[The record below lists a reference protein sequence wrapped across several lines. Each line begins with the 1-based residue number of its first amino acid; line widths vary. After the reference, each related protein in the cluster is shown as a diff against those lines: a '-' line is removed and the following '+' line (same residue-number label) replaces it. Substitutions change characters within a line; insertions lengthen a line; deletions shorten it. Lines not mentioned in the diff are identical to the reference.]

1 MTDPDPTVRGQQLG
15 EELRTLRE
23 AARMSLHDASRK
35 VDASASK
42 LSRIETGRRNAPIED
57 IATLLAVYGVT
68 GTRRGELL
76 DLAREAERRG
86 WWQRNRPDF
95 TERQRT
101 LVSLESKATRITNFE
116 PVVVPGL
123 LQTGEYTRAIM
134 VESGMVDEEDLEHHM
149 MSRMRRHSVL
159 LRQYP
164 PEIVAL
170 IDELALHR
178 VIGGKDV
185 LRRQIEH
192 LLQWSLR
199 PHVTIRVIPNEKAHA
214 GIIGAFTV
222 ITQPGGPT
230 VTFMENLTSSL
241 FIESPKEV
249 DPYQRTL
256 RRLSSHALDERESA
270 ELMSEVETSLDSERT
285 EL

>member
-1 MTDPDPTVRGQQLG
+1 MTDPDPTVRGQELG
-15 EELRTLRE
+15 EELRKLRDT
-23 AARMSLHDASRK
+23 AGMSLHDAARK
-35 VDASASK
+35 IDASASK
-42 LSRIETGRRNAPIED
+42 LSRLETGRRHPPVED
-57 IATLLAVYGVT
+57 VAALLAIYGIT
-68 GTRRGELL
+68 GGRRGELL
-76 DLAREAERRG
+76 DLARGAERRG

-164 PEIVAL
+164 PEVVAL
-170 IDELALHR
+170 IDELVLHR

-214 GIIGAFTV
+214 GTIGPFAV
-222 ITQPGGPT
+222 IAQPSGPT
-230 VTFMENLTSSL
+230 VTFLENLTSSL
-241 FIESPKEV
+241 FIETADEV
-249 DPYQRTL
+249 EHYRRAIRTL
-256 RRLSSHALDERESA
+256 SSCALDEQQSVQ
-270 ELMSEVETSLDSERT
+270 LMTEVATSLDAERT
-285 EL
+285 EV